1 MENRENTSK
10 FASDYVDAVER
21 KLRLRK
27 RKQLAIVLALV
38 VCLPLIGLTMLFAG
52 PKKYIDGDDISV
64 TYDTVLIEEKA
75 VIAAENELEL
85 MKKLVATGE
94 VSDTETEQLLAE
106 YGINGK
112 NASCVQTSSGYIQ
125 ISYEL
130 SGHEYTLGMSSDMST
145 FRKTSYDTKGLFSRV
160 RYENDNNEIFVKNI
174 TSLDKESLSFDA
186 EGLLKGRWR
195 ERQNRD
201 D

>member
-1 MENRENTSK
+1 MEYKENTK
-10 FASDYVDAVER
+10 FTSDYIDAVER
-21 KLRLRK
+21 KLRLKK
-27 RKQLAIVLALV
+27 RKQLAIALAV
-38 VCLPLIGLTMLFAG
+38 VVILPALGLTMLFAG
-52 PKKYIDGDDISV
+52 PKKYIDGKDISV
-64 TYDTVLIEEKA
+64 SYDTVLIEEKT
-75 VIAAENELEL
+75 VIAAENELDL
-85 MKKLVATGE
+85 MKKLVANGE
-94 VSDTETEQLLAE
+94 VSDTEMEQILAE
-106 YGINGK
+106 YGIKGK
-112 NASCVQTSSGYIQ
+112 NARCVQTSSGYIQ

-145 FRKTSYDTKGLFSRV
+145 FRKTSYDIKSLFSRV

-174 TSLDKESLSFDA
+174 TTLDKESLSFDA